1 MRYGL
6 DCHEDM
12 NRGRCQWSKRRLQP
26 RLRVISRVQLQL
38 PFQHLNNLRTPHH
51 ILQIRDVP
59 NRDEVFQAQ
68 SQTAPVQREIQ
79 RPHVARLI
87 GVQQSD
93 ANRRL
98 MAHVLTT
105 FTCSRSDNK
114 FTWKGQWSLSAIERD
129 IFVNHAAAEY
139 IFRPKDSFN
148 MCSLDFLSCCP
159 LAILSQSE

>member
-1 MRYGL
+1 MG
-6 DCHEDM
+6 DASGANVAS
-12 NRGRCQWSKRRLQP
+12 NRGSGSYPGSSCNCPFNTSTTSALRIISCRYEMYQTETRSSRLN
-26 RLRVISRVQLQL
+26 
-38 PFQHLNNLRTPHH
+38 H
-51 ILQIRDVP
+51 
-59 NRDEVFQAQ
+59 E
-68 SQTAPVQREIQ
+68 TASVQREIQ